1 MITEM
6 TGDLLADPADILV
19 NPVNCVGVM
28 GKGLAL
34 QFKKEYP
41 SAFLSYKDACNA
53 GELRLG
59 TVHIYRTIPALGQ
72 PKVPTI
78 IHFPTKNHW
87 RDGSL
92 LPKIKL
98 GLSDLAKVVG
108 QLREA
113 GVPARSMA
121 IPALG
126 AGLGGLPWGAVRK
139 AVYDALGELDM
150 DIRLYVPASGAGR

>member
-1 MITEM
+1 MITEV
-6 TGDLLADPADILV
+6 TGDLLADNADILV

-28 GKGLAL
+28 GRGLAL
-34 QFKKEYP
+34 QFKQRHPKAY
-41 SAFLSYKDACNA
+41 LSYRDACNA

-59 TVHIYRTIPALGQ
+59 TVHVYRTVPVLGA
-72 PKVPTI
+72 PRVPTI

-87 RDGSL
+87 REGSL

-98 GLSDLAKVVG
+98 GLSDLVTTIGAL
-108 QLREA
+108 QQE
-113 GVPARSMA
+113 GVPARSVA

-139 AVYDALGELDM
+139 AVYDALGELDI
-150 DIRLYVPASGAGR
+150 DVRLYVPASGAGR